1 MLNNITLQGR
11 LTRPPETRYTQT
23 NIPVTSF
30 CVACQRDSAGIDGGQ
45 PKTDFINVEAWR
57 STADFISRYFS
68 TGDMI
73 LIQGRLH
80 NEEWTDREGKK
91 RVTAKVV
98 VDRANFCGSKRDKPS
113 PDISAVDFEEL
124 DDDSGELPF

>member
-11 LTRPPETRYTQT
+11 LTRPPEIRYTQT
-23 NIPVTSF
+23 NIPVASF
-30 CVACQRDSAGIDGGQ
+30 CVACQRDSSGIDGGQ
-45 PKTDFINVEAWR
+45 PKTDFINCEAWR
-57 STADFISRYFS
+57 STADFINRYFS

-73 LIQGRLH
+73 LVQGRLR
-80 NEEWTDREGKK
+80 NDEWEDRDGKK
-91 RVTAKVV
+91 RVTTKVNV
-98 VDRANFCGSKRDKPS
+98 ERVNFCGSKRDKQS